1 MTSLG
6 AYPPHRR
13 LSTAACLCLLLLL
26 FLLGACGS
34 SSTITPSSSPPPA
47 PPTSTPPVV
56 KVQKG
61 PGPNGGQD
69 QYFFR
74 PNHFTVNAA
83 VVVTF
88 INETNAVFTLS
99 STPAHGMTGIN
110 MLEQNET
117 EGIQFPTPGSFT
129 IRSKEHPEAQLAAT
143 ILGPASE
150 ITPYVTVVL
159 AEKHGTLNS
168 YFFRPGTIEIDD
180 GYPPLL
186 IVNQSDETQIVS
198 IRSMQGVIVAE
209 GILDKNESQLFQ
221 LAEDNVYTVS
231 SKAHPDAKLTV
242 NAPD

>member
-1 MTSLG
+1 MTSIC

-13 LSTAACLCLLLLL
+13 LSPAACLCLLPLLL
-26 FLLGACGS
+26 LLGACGS
-34 SSTITPSSSPPPA
+34 SSTITHSSPPTAA
-47 PPTSTPPVV
+47 PPGQTPPIV
-56 KVQKG
+56 KVQKVAG
-61 PGPNGGQD
+61 LKGGQD

-74 PNHFTVNAA
+74 PNQFTINAA

-88 INETNAVFTLS
+88 INETDATFTLI
-99 STPAHGMTGIN
+99 STPAHGMTGVSI
-110 MLEQNET
+110 LDQHET
-117 EGIQFPTPGSFT
+117 QGVQFPTPGSFT

-143 ILGPASE
+143 ILGPASA
-150 ITPYVTVVL
+150 ITPYVTAVL
-159 AEKHGTLNS
+159 AEKHGAPNS
-168 YFFRPGTIEIDD
+168 YFFRPSTLEIDD

-186 IVNQSDETQIVS
+186 IVNQSDETQLVS

-221 LAEDNVYTVS
+221 LAEDNVYTVR